1 MEIFYVYII
10 YSQKRDLYYVG
21 SCQDLQER
29 LNRHNQGRSK
39 FTKSGT
45 PWELVYHENYET
57 RSEAI
62 RREMEIKKKKS
73 RVFITQLVQ
82 SIPI

>member
-10 YSQKRDLYYVG
+10 YSLKRDLYYVG

-39 FTKSGT
+39 FTKSGM
-45 PWELVYHENYET
+45 PWELAYHEKYET
-57 RSEAI
+57 RSEAV
-62 RREMEIKKKKS
+62 RREMEIKRKKS